1 MGLEGV
7 RGSVVDS
14 KAYSRRTLGL
24 CLEHGIGLVTLVP
37 HTCAVRQELET
48 WGRQQP
54 TLPLLM
60 EQPGQTQD
68 EALRHWRGQSVMRLV
83 EVEYSDGRVAQEEG
97 RFVVVHASQ
106 LAQQQAQT

>member
-1 MGLEGV
+1 
-7 RGSVVDS
+7 
-14 KAYSRRTLGL
+14 
-24 CLEHGIGLVTLVP
+24 
-37 HTCAVRQELET
+37 
-48 WGRQQP
+48 
-54 TLPLLM
+54 M